1 LHGADAVRG
10 ASGRLRLSVP
20 AARNAAYTSQDAMI
34 VIGHRGACAYAPEHT
49 FSSYDRAL
57 AMGADYI
64 EQDLQMT
71 ADGVLVVLHDE
82 TLDRTARGD
91 AECCRGEVRAHTLA
105 QLRSCSAGTW
115 FNEAYPQRAAEAF
128 AALRIPTLEEVLVR
142 YAGRARFYIETK
154 SPDSSPGMEE
164 ALIALLRAH
173 GLLGGAAWPPSADRR
188 VAWSDPPAV
197 VVQSF
202 SEASLVKVRALAPEL
217 PLVQL
222 FDADQ
227 RSDDVA
233 ATLARAADYA
243 AGIGPHRAAVDGRL
257 VAAAHARGIVV
268 HPYTVN
274 EEPEMRR
281 LHGLGVDG
289 MFTDVPD
296 RLRGLLNARR
306 GESPPCDGS

>member
-1 LHGADAVRG
+1 
-10 ASGRLRLSVP
+10 
-20 AARNAAYTSQDAMI
+20 MI

-49 FSSYDRAL
+49 LASYDRAL
-57 AMGADYI
+57 ALGADYI

-91 AECCRGEVRAHTLA
+91 AEHCRGEVRAHTLA
-105 QLRSCSAGTW
+105 QLRSCSAGAW
-115 FNEAYPQRAAEAF
+115 FNEHYPERASDAF

-154 SPDSSPGMEE
+154 SPESAPGMEE

-173 GLLGGAAWPPSADRR
+173 ALLGRAVWPTAPDHLDAWTEPP
-188 VAWSDPPAV
+188 PV

-202 SEASLVKVRALAPEL
+202 SEASLRKVRGLAPEL

-222 FDADQ
+222 FDRDQ
-227 RSDDVA
+227 SGDALTA
-233 ATLARAADYA
+233 ALAGAADYA
-243 AGIGPHRAAVDGRL
+243 AGIGPHRAAVDDRL

-296 RLRGLLNARR
+296 RLRGLLNGRR
-306 GESPPCDGS
+306 GE

>member
-1 LHGADAVRG
+1 
-10 ASGRLRLSVP
+10 
-20 AARNAAYTSQDAMI
+20 MI

-49 FSSYDRAL
+49 FASYDRAL
-57 AMGADYI
+57 ALGADYI

-71 ADGVLVVLHDE
+71 ADGVLVILHDE

-91 AECCRGEVRAHTLA
+91 AEYCRGEVRARTLA
-105 QLRSCSAGTW
+105 QLRSCSAGDW
-115 FNEAYPQRAAEAF
+115 FNERYPERASAAF
-128 AALRIPTLEEVLVR
+128 AVLRIPTLEEVLVR

-154 SPDSSPGMEE
+154 SPDSAPGMEE

-173 GLLGGAAWPPSADRR
+173 ALLGGAAWPTAPGGRAAWTRPPS
-188 VAWSDPPAV
+188 V

-202 SEASLVKVRALAPEL
+202 SEASLRKVRALAPEL
-217 PLVQL
+217 PLVLL
-222 FDADQ
+222 FEADQ
-227 RSDDVA
+227 CGDALTAALAAVA
-233 ATLARAADYA
+233 DFA
-243 AGIGPHRAAVDGRL
+243 AGIGPHRAAVDDRL

-296 RLRGLLNARR
+296 RLRGLLDVRR
-306 GESPPCDGS
+306 EE